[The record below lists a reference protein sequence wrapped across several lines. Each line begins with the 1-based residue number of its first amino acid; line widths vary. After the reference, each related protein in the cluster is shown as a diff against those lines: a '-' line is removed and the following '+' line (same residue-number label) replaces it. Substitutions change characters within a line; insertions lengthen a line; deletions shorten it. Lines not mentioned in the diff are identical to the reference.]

1 MLQKTVLNPLAESS
15 NGDKWL
21 TLKVEAFTASTFFR
35 IFYRYYIGMN
45 LYLERSFSMKKN
57 KEVDEKTVEKESLKE
72 KFNKTIES
80 VLDYIAKNPMAIIA
94 LSSGLASIF
103 GGIFKIIYG
112 HSSRNV
118 AWVSDDV
125 TGEKFLV
132 KHKLN
137 NDEILELGGRM
148 IDGEWKGEALSE
160 MGLLKRERRRK

>member
-1 MLQKTVLNPLAESS
+1 
-15 NGDKWL
+15 
-21 TLKVEAFTASTFFR
+21 
-35 IFYRYYIGMN
+35 
-45 LYLERSFSMKKN
+45 MKKN